1 MIESEPQLHCNKS
14 QPAPLRTKVS
24 GYAEQGLPIQG
35 GKERKRE
42 REGVEKFEADIVRL
56 VITNEYCQKGVS

>member
-14 QPAPLRTKVS
+14 QPAPLRTKLVGMQNRVCQS
-24 GYAEQGLPIQG
+24 REGK
-35 GKERKRE
+35 KERE
-42 REGVEKFEADIVRL
+42 RVEKFEADIVRL

>member
-14 QPAPLRTKVS
+14 QPAPLRTKLVGMQNRVCLS
-24 GYAEQGLPIQG
+24 RVE
-35 GKERKRE
+35 KKKRE
-42 REGVEKFEADIVRL
+42 RERVEKFEADIVRL